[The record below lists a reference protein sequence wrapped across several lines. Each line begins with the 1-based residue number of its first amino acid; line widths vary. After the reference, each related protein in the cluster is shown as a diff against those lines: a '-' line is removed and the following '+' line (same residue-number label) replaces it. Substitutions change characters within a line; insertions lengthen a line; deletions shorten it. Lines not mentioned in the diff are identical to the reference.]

1 MTHQLRV
8 LALLAEDL
16 KLVPSPHISPPL
28 KTLGSGDMTLSS
40 GFLWFLHKYLSAH
53 KHTYIHTYINKL
65 NLLQKEGC
73 FSTVCLD
80 IFEVSPSNMEYKF

>member
-28 KTLGSGDMTLSS
+28 KTLGSGDMTPSS

-53 KHTYIHTYINKL
+53 KHTYIHTYIIMYTHTYTL
-65 NLLQKEGC
+65 TATQIHSE
-73 FSTVCLD
+73 
-80 IFEVSPSNMEYKF
+80 